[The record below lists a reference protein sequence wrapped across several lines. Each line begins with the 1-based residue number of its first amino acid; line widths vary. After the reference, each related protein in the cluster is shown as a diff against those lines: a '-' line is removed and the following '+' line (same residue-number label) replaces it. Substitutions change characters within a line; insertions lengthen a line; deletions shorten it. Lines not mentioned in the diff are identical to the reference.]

1 MSQLVE
7 KLGGIDKIANS
18 DTTVISIVGGF
29 NKKLNPMSQ
38 NYVVGNITKDF
49 VKNKITEWETFK
61 YVYYENG
68 KLKPKYY
75 DKLMDVMNNIFTI
88 PIYTESDKEL
98 IYMITTMYNSS
109 DEEFF
114 NGINKSLN
122 LLKPFKLTLRHLFMS
137 WKLFLEKLIEIFV
150 LLRNSYIEKQNQK
163 EPKNKEND
171 FTELV
176 EKWVEIDM
184 ENRTDTS
191 SPILFFNFP
200 PKKVNLEKSI
210 PKIEW
215 QINGAPKN
223 ITDVIDTFLKAIK
236 QNEFGYCGFCIHAV
250 IERFKLLMDF
260 PFAELL
266 NIIYALYSNQDAD
279 IKQKLKI
286 ITKNIKSLSPQICNI
301 KNMKSIKIN
310 KPKVP
315 LSKYFPKNPEN
326 KIQFYEKYIEA
337 YLNIYQQILPNFVKK
352 EKLICQLSLKIN
364 VISND
369 IMETINILDKNILK
383 NKI

>member
-7 KLGGIDKIANS
+7 KLGGIDKIADSN
-18 DTTVISIVGGF
+18 TIIISIVGGF
-29 NKKLNPMSQ
+29 NKKLNPISQ

-61 YVYYENG
+61 NVYYEHD
-68 KLKPKYY
+68 KLKTKYY
-75 DKLMDVMNNIFTI
+75 DKLMDVMNNIFSM
-88 PIYTESDKEL
+88 PVYTESDKEL

-122 LLKPFKLTLRHLFMS
+122 LLEPFKLTLRHLFMS
-137 WKLFLEKLIEIFV
+137 WKLFLEKLVEIFV
-150 LLRNSYIEKQNQK
+150 LLRNSYIEKQNKK
-163 EPKNKEND
+163 EPKNKENN
-171 FTELV
+171 FMELV
-176 EKWVEIDM
+176 EKWIEIDM
-184 ENRTDTS
+184 ENKTDTS

-223 ITDVIDTFLKAIK
+223 ITDMIDTFLKSIK

-260 PFAELL
+260 PFSELL
-266 NIIYALYSNQDAD
+266 NIIYALSSNKDN
-279 IKQKLKI
+279 IIQKLKI
-286 ITKNIKSLSPQICNI
+286 ITKNIKSLSLQICNI

-310 KPKVP
+310 RPKVP
-315 LSKYFPKNPEN
+315 PAKDFPKNPKD
-326 KIQFYEKYIEA
+326 KIQFYEKYIKA
-337 YLNIYQQILPNFVKK
+337 YLNIYQQILPNLVKK
-352 EKLICQLSLKIN
+352 EKLICELSLKVNI
-364 VISND
+364 ISND
-369 IMETINILDKNILK
+369 ITKTIISLTKLY
-383 NKI
+383 